1 MAVTGETFQHGT
13 LGRTGIP
20 VFRLGLST
28 TYRPGKRV
36 FFRAVDLGINMFFG
50 YGVDSHLIKPFREV
64 LATDRERFVLVTG
77 AYNLLFG
84 HPDIGRT
91 LEKRLRQ
98 FRTDYIDVFLFLG
111 IMRPSEFPLRTREA
125 MLRLRDSGKVR
136 SVGVSCHDRAFLG
149 ELAKDGDMD
158 VLMLRYNAAH
168 RGAESSIFPHLAAH
182 SPGVISYTATRWG
195 QLTRPPRHGPPPE
208 RVPSAADCY
217 RFVLSNPEVHATLTA
232 PSNARQ
238 LEENVKAMSL
248 GPLVEDEMQFMRAYG
263 DRIRGQRR
271 RLA

>member
-1 MAVTGETFQHGT
+1 MNATFEHSS

-36 FFRAVDLGINMFFG
+36 FYRAIDLGINMFFG
-50 YGVDSHLIKPFREV
+50 YGVDGHLIKPFRDV
-64 LATDRERFVLVTG
+64 LASERQRLVLVTG

-84 HPDIGRT
+84 HPNIERT

-111 IMRPSEFPLRTREA
+111 IMNTSEFSARTRQA

-136 SVGVSCHDRAFLG
+136 AIGVSCHDRAFLG
-149 ELAKDGDMD
+149 ELARDGDMD

-168 RGAESSIFPHLAAH
+168 RGAEESVFPHLARHA
-182 SPGVISYTATRWG
+182 PGVIAYTATRWG
-195 QLTRPPRHGPPPE
+195 QLTQPPRHGPPPD
-208 RVPSAADCY
+208 RVPSAGDCY
-217 RFVLSNPEVHATLTA
+217 RFVLSQPDVHATLTA
-232 PSNARQ
+232 PSNERQ
-238 LEENVKAMSL
+238 LEENIQAMSL
-248 GPLVEDEMQFMRAYG
+248 GPLSEDELRYMREYG
-263 DRIRGQRR
+263 DRIHGQRR
-271 RLA
+271 RLV